1 MQDNNNEESFLEN
14 YFEGVVS
21 NDLPIWRWSGVD
33 DFGHRLQLEV
43 LENLRHARRMGKIA
57 ELLSRKREG

>member
-1 MQDNNNEESFLEN
+1 MKDNNNEESFLEN
-14 YFEGVVS
+14 YFEGVIS

-33 DFGHRLQLEV
+33 DFGQQLQMEV
-43 LENLRHARRMGKIA
+43 LENLRHARRMGRVA

>member
-1 MQDNNNEESFLEN
+1 MTDNNEESFLEN

-33 DFGHRLQLEV
+33 DFGQQLQMEV
-43 LENLRHARRMGKIA
+43 LENLRHARRMSKIA
-57 ELLSRKREG
+57 ALLARKREG

>member
-1 MQDNNNEESFLEN
+1 MTDNNEESFLEN

-33 DFGHRLQLEV
+33 DFGQRLQMEV
-43 LENLRHARRMGKIA
+43 LENLRHARRMGRVA